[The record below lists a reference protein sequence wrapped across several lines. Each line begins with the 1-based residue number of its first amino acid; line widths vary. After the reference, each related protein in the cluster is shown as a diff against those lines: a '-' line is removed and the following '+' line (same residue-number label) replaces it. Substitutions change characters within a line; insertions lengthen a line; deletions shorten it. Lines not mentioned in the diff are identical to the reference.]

1 MSDIEIKNIVAN
13 FISAKK
19 NLKKLAPD
27 FNWGS
32 LLGDYG
38 ELVAIK
44 HYGWEKAP
52 TGKKGYDA
60 INKQKKTIQIK
71 TVYST
76 NQIKFKK
83 GTKADYLLVIE
94 VDDNANWESIYYG
107 NFEKI
112 RVAASLTKNDEY
124 TIGVTTLKKISNNTF
139 SPREEVSLT
148 LKTGRVITAS
158 TREDLHKILTKKGH
172 NLPPIGRIN
181 RRINDFNWDLDRAF
195 QIKAPPNYL
204 KVEHLIENDGYK
216 WFPERPTLD
225 KNRIPL
231 VSHFEKRI
239 YIAQNYFCEDK
250 GIPTWYVS
258 EKLKLGWDSSRIIL
272 GYQERKKIK

>member
-44 HYGWEKAP
+44 HYGWEQAP

-83 GTKADYLLVIE
+83 GTKTQPLQ
-94 VDDNANWESIYYG
+94 G
-107 NFEKI
+107 PK
-112 RVAASLTKNDEY
+112 
-124 TIGVTTLKKISNNTF
+124 
-139 SPREEVSLT
+139 
-148 LKTGRVITAS
+148 
-158 TREDLHKILTKKGH
+158 
-172 NLPPIGRIN
+172 N
-181 RRINDFNWDLDRAF
+181 RRKTEKSRSDD
-195 QIKAPPNYL
+195 
-204 KVEHLIENDGYK
+204 
-216 WFPERPTLD
+216 
-225 KNRIPL
+225 PL
-231 VSHFEKRI
+231 ETHSKKDP
-239 YIAQNYFCEDK
+239 QK
-250 GIPTWYVS
+250 G
-258 EKLKLGWDSSRIIL
+258 
-272 GYQERKKIK
+272 